1 MKFGIRDLGKLR
13 WHLLAALAAIIA
25 GGLLAWWST
34 QVQLRTRQELQQ
46 TEGRAKAAEGRLQQ
60 VRSEEEEI
68 RGKAALFVKL
78 RDAGIIGPERRLDW
92 TELLASLQQQ
102 QRLPGLEYEFSPQ
115 APLDATNNGGY
126 GYYKSTMKLRLQLL
140 HEEDLLRFISTV
152 EQRAR
157 ALVITRSCKTARVPA
172 AAGGAAASAQLTADC
187 ELEWITARKN
197 GAK

>member
-1 MKFGIRDLGKLR
+1 MKFGARDLYKMR
-13 WHLLAALAAIIA
+13 WHLLAAIAALAL

-34 QVQLRTRQELQQ
+34 QVQIRSAGELQQ
-46 TEGRAKAAEGRLQQ
+46 TQARAKAAETRLQQ

-92 TELLASLQQQ
+92 TELLATQQQQ
-102 QRLPGLEYEFSPQ
+102 QRLPGLEYELSPQ
-115 APLDATNNGGY
+115 TPLDAAANGGY

-140 HEEDLLRFISTV
+140 HEEDLLRFISAL
-152 EQRAR
+152 EQRAS
-157 ALVITRSCKTARVPA
+157 ALVVTRSCKTSRIPA
-172 AAGGAAASAQLTADC
+172 VTSSSPVAQLASDC
-187 ELEWITARKN
+187 ELDWITVRKN

>member
-1 MKFGIRDLGKLR
+1 MKFGMRDLGKLR
-13 WHLLAALAAIIA
+13 WHLLAALAAVLA

-34 QVQLRTRQELQQ
+34 QVQVRARQELQQ
-46 TEGRAKAAEGRLQQ
+46 TEGRAKAAETRLQQ

-92 TELLASLQQQ
+92 TELLASQQQQ
-102 QRLPGLEYEFSPQ
+102 QRLPGLDYEFSPQ
-115 APLDATNNGGY
+115 TPLDATANGGY

-140 HEEDLLRFISTV
+140 HEEDLLRFISAL
-152 EQRAR
+152 EQRAS
-157 ALVITRSCKTARVPA
+157 ALVVTRSCKLNRLPTPA
-172 AAGGAAASAQLTADC
+172 GSAVTQLNADC
-187 ELEWITARKN
+187 ELDWITARKN